1 MPAVTAWATEWARA
15 AENNKEAG
23 ELSRSIKVAFCGM
36 AAAISAV
43 LLFLTGV
50 IPIGRTGLAAIAGLV
65 LIAVVAEFGQAW
77 AWPVYAAVSLLGGLL
92 AAYKQAVLAYILVFG
107 CYPILKAVI
116 ESRTKKTVGFLLKL
130 VFFNA
135 AAVLDFLVCTALLG
149 VPKSSYHIFG
159 MNVPWVLLLAANFV
173 FFVYDYALSLLAAGY
188 FQKIHPTVRKTFHL
202 R

>member
-1 MPAVTAWATEWARA
+1 M
-15 AENNKEAG
+15 
-23 ELSRSIKVAFCGM
+23 SRSIKVAFCGM

-77 AWPVYAAVSLLGGLL
+77 AWPVYVAVSLLGGLL
-92 AAYKQAVLAYILVFG
+92 AAYKQAVLAYILIFG

-116 ESRTKKTVGFLLKL
+116 ENRTKKTVGFLLKL

-173 FFVYDYALSLLAAGY
+173 FLVYDYALSLLAAGY
-188 FQKIHPTVRKTFHL
+188 FQKIHPTVRKIFHL